1 MPLLNSAVAFLMNT
15 TDGSKASLQT
25 NYTKTTYLIQKD
37 SAGVFKGWFMVLIA
51 DTAYVNGD
59 FSKLN
64 KNTYQQRDPAYSGRL
79 MYFNINGKFAGGWRY
94 QNGAITK
101 TLTLTN
107 AAASGGQ
114 QQINAARPKT
124 TMSTGGCTVTPI
136 VSVSWICAG
145 NPTPTTASIRTNSV
159 SCEPTY
165 YVTGYILECSGG
177 GGSSDGGAG
186 GGGSNNTPGAGGN
199 TSFPS
204 PIEQGCKS
212 VAPAS
217 VDGKQV
223 NLQPPV
229 PTTPDDPCLVKPPV
243 PDPVAPKPPK
253 IIMDSLLKNFPCAV
267 RLILDK
273 LAQNGVYGDL
283 VKPFTTTG
291 MPDLSWN
298 NSQMPFNQI
307 NTSGG
312 NPIYQLGETTVIGQS
327 YNATINL
334 NTSMLQNS
342 SQLLIASVAIHET
355 LHAVINYNLQMAGY
369 NKADGNV
376 TLNSWLFGIDS
387 WYEIKGLP
395 SNFSNHYL
403 MMDYYFDQA
412 VTALSQWGNN
422 AHTTK
427 EYQMTMLYGLNNPG
441 ENDSSTSAQF
451 VAKTQRLKTE
461 YNELLKK
468 FSITEADLNV
478 YWKSQLNS
486 TTNKLPSSGC
496 N

>member
-1 MPLLNSAVAFLMNT
+1 I
-15 TDGSKASLQT
+15 D
-25 NYTKTTYLIQKD
+25 
-37 SAGVFKGWFMVLIA
+37 
-51 DTAYVNGD
+51 
-59 FSKLN
+59 
-64 KNTYQQRDPAYSGRL
+64 
-79 MYFNINGKFAGGWRY
+79 
-94 QNGAITK
+94 
-101 TLTLTN
+101 
-107 AAASGGQ
+107 
-114 QQINAARPKT
+114 
-124 TMSTGGCTVTPI
+124 
-136 VSVSWICAG
+136 
-145 NPTPTTASIRTNSV
+145 
-159 SCEPTY
+159 
-165 YVTGYILECSGG
+165 
-177 GGSSDGGAG
+177 
-186 GGGSNNTPGAGGN
+186 
-199 TSFPS
+199 
-204 PIEQGCKS
+204 QGCKS
-212 VAPAS
+212 LAPAS
-217 VDGKQV
+217 VDGKKV

-229 PTTPDDPCLVKPPV
+229 PTTPDDPCLVKPPE
-243 PDPVAPKPPK
+243 PVVPKPPK
-253 IIMDSLLKNFPCAV
+253 VIVDSLKKNFPCAV
-267 RLILDK
+267 KLILDK
-273 LAQNGVYGDL
+273 LAQNGVYGDF

-307 NTSGG
+307 NSPGG
-312 NPIYQLGETTVIGQS
+312 DPIYQLGETTAIGQS

-342 SQLLIASVAIHET
+342 SQLLIAAVAIHET

-412 VTALSQWGNN
+412 VTALSQWDNN

-468 FSITEADLNV
+468 FNITEADLKV

-486 TTNKLPSSGC
+486 TINKLPSSGC